1 MQICYVF
8 CSSEKGCY
16 AHLGKQY
23 SYSWNNNCVLA
34 CSLLTRKLENTIFSR
49 AKEELQV
56 AVGLLRGYVVYQI
69 SNNAHT
75 CVCAR
80 MLTKEH
86 ICYTNSC
93 VLIYRLCQIW
103 CILSIQNKSVKIHD
117 DHAMIIFVI
126 FIYLK
131 FIITCQINSFVTIT
145 ITNTHTHT
153 HTHTYTNFN
162 TKIVTKLKIRK
173 KWNKMRYLTK

>member
-1 MQICYVF
+1 MYSAVPKKVVMHILESNIHIPGITIVCLLVH
-8 CSSEKGCY
+8 CW
-16 AHLGKQY
+16 LGKWRIQSFQGQKKSCKLQWASSGAMLVTRY
-23 SYSWNNNCVLA
+23 PIMHTLVCCV
-34 CSLLTRKLENTIFSR
+34 
-49 AKEELQV
+49 
-56 AVGLLRGYVVYQI
+56 
-69 SNNAHT
+69 

-126 FIYLK
+126 FIYFK
-131 FIITCQINSFVTIT
+131 IIITCQINLFVTIT
-145 ITNTHTHT
+145 ITNKHTHT
-153 HTHTYTNFN
+153 HTCTPTL
-162 TKIVTKLKIRK
+162 TLKL
-173 KWNKMRYLTK
+173 Y